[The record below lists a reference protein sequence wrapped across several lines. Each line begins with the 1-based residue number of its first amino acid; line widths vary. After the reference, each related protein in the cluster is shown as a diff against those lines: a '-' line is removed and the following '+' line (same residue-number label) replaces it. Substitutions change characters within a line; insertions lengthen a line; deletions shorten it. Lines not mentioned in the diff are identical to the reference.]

1 MTVPPPITERT
12 SLATPHATTS
22 PNRYERPETTSG
34 GKARFE
40 VLDGLRG
47 SAAFLILVFHIQGI
61 TVLFEGPRVLL
72 HHAPL
77 AVDFF
82 FALSGFVVGY
92 AYDDRWPR
100 MTVAE
105 FARIRLTRLHPLLV
119 LGTLLGLAS
128 YVLDPFAGG
137 EQQASWPTLLTTLGL
152 MLFVLPARPLP
163 NRWYDTHPFNGPA
176 WTLLQEYIANVA
188 YAVWLRRLSARALGI
203 VAGIAGMVLV
213 GAAVKRGSMDAGFG
227 WDNWW
232 MAPIRLA
239 YPFVTGLWL
248 HRVRDRLPR
257 ALQRLRA
264 GWVPLS
270 ALLALTFLAPIMPEM
285 GGVKLN
291 GLYEASCVV
300 MLFPL
305 IIIAGSHG
313 EAGARTRRL
322 CTGIGSLSYP
332 LYITHFPFLYVYGN
346 LVVIQ
351 KAPSRLTIPI
361 AVALVPFCLLVAWV
375 AAKWWDEPIRARLRR

>member
-1 MTVPPPITERT
+1 MTVPPPPAEPT
-12 SLATPHATTS
+12 SLAAPSTTTS
-22 PNRYERPETTSG
+22 PYRYERPDTTSS

-47 SAAFLILVFHIQGI
+47 SAAFLILLFHIQGI

-92 AYDDRWPR
+92 AYDDRWPH
-100 MTVAE
+100 MTVRE
-105 FARIRLTRLHPLLV
+105 FARIRLARLHPLLV
-119 LGTLLGLAS
+119 LGALLGFAS
-128 YVLDPFAGG
+128 YVLDPFTGG
-137 EQQASWPTLLTTLGL
+137 QQQASWPTLLTTLGL
-152 MLFVLPARPLP
+152 MLLVLPARPLP
-163 NRWYDTHPFNGPA
+163 NRWLDTHPFNGPA

-188 YAVWLRRLSARALGI
+188 YALWLRRLSARALGI
-203 VAGIAGMVLV
+203 VAIVAGMVLV
-213 GAAVKRGSMDAGFG
+213 GEALHRGSLDAGFG

-232 MAPIRLA
+232 MGPIRLA
-239 YPFVTGLWL
+239 FPFTTGLL
-248 HRVRDRLPR
+248 LFRVRDRLPR

-264 GWVPLS
+264 GWLLLT
-270 ALLALTFLAPIMPEM
+270 ALLTLAFLAPIMPVVS
-285 GGVKLN
+285 GVRLN
-291 GLYEASCVV
+291 GLYEVACVV
-300 MLFPL
+300 VLFPL
-305 IIIAGSHG
+305 IIIAGSHS
-313 EAGARTRRL
+313 EAGAEMTRL
-322 CTGIGSLSYP
+322 CATSGRLSYP

-351 KAPSRLTIPI
+351 KASSRLTIPVAI
-361 AVALVPFCLLVAWV
+361 ALVPALTFVAWA

>member
-1 MTVPPPITERT
+1 MTVPPPAE
-12 SLATPHATTS
+12 LTPLTAPQTTTS
-22 PNRYERPETTSG
+22 PYRYERPETTSS

-47 SAAFLILVFHIQGI
+47 SAAFLILLFHIQGI

-100 MTVAE
+100 MTIAQ

-119 LGTLLGLAS
+119 LGTLLGFAS
-128 YVLDPFAGG
+128 YVLDPYAGG
-137 EQQASWPTLLTTLGL
+137 QQNASWPTLLTTLAL
-152 MLFVLPARPLP
+152 MLLVLPARPLP
-163 NRWYDTHPFNGPA
+163 NRWLDTHPFNGPA
-176 WTLLQEYIANVA
+176 WTLLQEYVANVA
-188 YAVWLRRLSARALGI
+188 YAVWLRRLSARALGVI
-203 VAGIAGMVLV
+203 AVIAGAVLV
-213 GAAVKRGSMDAGFG
+213 GEALHRGSLDAGFG

-239 YPFVTGLWL
+239 YPFVTGLL
-248 HRVRDRLPR
+248 LFRVRERLPR
-257 ALQRLRA
+257 ALRA
-264 GWVPLS
+264 GWLPLS
-270 ALLALTFLAPIMPEM
+270 VLLTLAFLAPIMPEA
-285 GGVKLN
+285 GGVRWN
-291 GLYEASCVV
+291 GLYEATCVV
-300 MLFPL
+300 LLFPL
-305 IIIAGSHG
+305 IIVAGSHS
-313 EAGARTRRL
+313 EAGRGMTRL
-322 CTGIGSLSYP
+322 CATSGRLSYP

-346 LVVIQ
+346 IVVIQ
-351 KAPSRLTIPI
+351 KAPSRLTIPL
-361 AVALVPFCLLVAWV
+361 AVALVPFCLFVAWA